1 MASVTMG
8 PPTVLKNAGGESIPV
23 EGLPDVMNDMKI
35 RDEKVLPHHQFGFDY
50 ACILSSHFLLS
61 FLWPVH
67 EYVGAKSSI

>member
-8 PPTVLKNAGGESIPV
+8 PPTVLKNADGGSILV
-23 EGLPDVMNDMKI
+23 ERLPDVMNDMKI
-35 RDEKVLPHHQFGFDY
+35 RDDKVLPHHQFGFDY
-50 ACILSSHFLLS
+50 SCIFSSHFLFS